1 MLTFEGVEKNLRFMV
16 VEVGK
21 QLENSFQLMRQPSQ
35 SLARII
41 YSSDNYIDT
50 LKSYVEKKTIS
61 GFRNTPKMDRQTA
74 DRFRALVTVANNL
87 ERIADF
93 CVNIAGQMDHMG
105 SPDVLQGYDY
115 APYQKF
121 IGTALAQIPGAIST
135 SDASLALK
143 ICRAESKTD
152 KLYAAHVAA
161 IKADLKKG
169 EHTDDLVACLYIFH
183 YLERMG
189 DALQN
194 IGEAV
199 LYAITGEKLK
209 LREHKALHA
218 ALGQTDAEVWSRAYE
233 VDFRYETRSGTRIGK
248 VTDRGDGEDDA
259 ELEAIFKNGRRDK
272 LARERKNIE
281 HWEETMPGL
290 PPRILEYREG
300 KGDAALLLEYLDG
313 PTFNEMVLNAGAAN
327 LRAAQKNI
335 AATLTTAWDRTLE
348 REPIHGDFLGQLSA
362 RIGDVWRVHPQFRR
376 LPMRVGKLNLQ
387 SFEESLRTA
396 AQASQGLLAPFR
408 VLIHGD
414 FNADNIIVS
423 HHESRIHF
431 IDLYRSRP
439 MDYVQDVSVFLVSN
453 FRMPVF
459 DPDMRARIG
468 EVMLDFYHF
477 AKGYAREHDDD
488 TFDARLALG
497 LVRSFMTSTRFELDE
512 AFSKTMY
519 LRAAYLLEAFITHID
534 RPWNTFAL
542 NEEVLRY

>member
-1 MLTFEGVEKNLRFMV
+1 MQMFEGIDKNLRFMV

-21 QLENSFQLMRQPSQ
+21 QLDKSFQVMRQPSQ
-35 SLARII
+35 SLARKI

-61 GFRNTPKMDRQTA
+61 GFRNTPEMNRQTA

-93 CVNIAGQMDHMG
+93 CVNIAGQMDHMS
-105 SPDVLQGYDY
+105 SPDVLQNYDY
-115 APYQKF
+115 VPYQKI
-121 IGTALAQIPGAIST
+121 IGDAVARIPEAISN
-135 SDASLALK
+135 SEASLALK

-152 KLYAAHVAA
+152 KLYASHVSQ
-161 IKADLKKG
+161 IKADLRMG
-169 EHTDDLVACLYIFH
+169 ENTDDLVACLYIFH

-218 ALGQTDAEVWSRAYE
+218 ALGQKDADVWSRAYD
-233 VDFRYETRSGTRIGK
+233 VDFRYETRSGTKIGK
-248 VTDRGDGEDDA
+248 VKDRGESDDDA

-281 HWEETMPGL
+281 RWEEKMPGL
-290 PPRILEYREG
+290 APRILEYREG
-300 KGDAALLLEYLDG
+300 NGDAALLLEYLDG
-313 PTFNEMVLNAGAAN
+313 MTFNEMVLNADNAT
-327 LRAAQKNI
+327 LRSAQKCI
-335 AATLTTAWDRTLE
+335 ASTLTTAWDRTLE
-348 REPIHGDFLGQLSA
+348 HKPIHGDFLGQLAS
-362 RIGDVWRVHPQFRR
+362 RLGDVWRIHPQFRR
-376 LPMRVGKLNLQ
+376 FPIRVGKLNLQ
-387 SFEESLRTA
+387 SFEELLNTA
-396 AQASQGLLAPFR
+396 SKASESLLAPFR

-423 HHESRIHF
+423 PQESRVHF

-459 DPDMRARIG
+459 DPDMRGRIG
-468 EVMLDFYHF
+468 DVMLDFYRF
-477 AKGYAREHDDD
+477 AKGYAQDHSDD

-497 LVRSFMTSTRFELDE
+497 LIRSFMTSTRFELDE
-512 AFSKTMY
+512 AFAKTMY
-519 LRAAYLLEAFITHID
+519 LRSAYLLEAFITHID

-542 NEEVLRY
+542 NEEVLRF

>member
-1 MLTFEGVEKNLRFMV
+1 MQMFEGIDKNLRFMV

-21 QLENSFQLMRQPSQ
+21 QLDKSFQVMRQPSR
-35 SLARII
+35 SLARKI

-61 GFRNTPKMDRQTA
+61 GFRNTPEMNRQTA

-93 CVNIAGQMDHMG
+93 CVNIARQMDHMD
-105 SPDVLQGYDY
+105 SPDVLQHYDY
-115 APYQKF
+115 VPYQKI
-121 IGTALAQIPGAIST
+121 IGDALAQIPEAISI
-135 SDASLALK
+135 SDAALALK
-143 ICRAESKTD
+143 ICRAEAKTD
-152 KLYAAHVAA
+152 KLYAAHISQ
-161 IKADLKKG
+161 IKGDLRKG
-169 EHTDDLVACLYIFH
+169 ENTDDLVACLYIFH

-199 LYAITGEKLK
+199 LYAVTGEKLK

-218 ALGQTDAEVWSRAYE
+218 ALGQKDSDMWSRAYD
-233 VDFRYETRSGTRIGK
+233 VDFRYETRSGTKIGK
-248 VTDRGDGEDDA
+248 VKDRGEDEA

-272 LARERKNIE
+272 LARERENILR
-281 HWEETMPGL
+281 WQEEMPGL

-313 PTFNEMVLNAGAAN
+313 MTFNEMVLNADSAR
-327 LRAAQKNI
+327 LRAAQECI
-335 AATLTTAWDRTLE
+335 ASTLTTAWDRTLE
-348 REPIHGDFLGQLSA
+348 REPVHGDFLGQLAS
-362 RIGDVWRVHPQFRR
+362 RLGDVWRIHPQFRR
-376 LPMRVGKLNLQ
+376 FPIRVGKLNLQ
-387 SFEESLRTA
+387 SFEELLLTA
-396 AQASQGLLAPFR
+396 TDASKDLLAPFR

-423 HHESRIHF
+423 NHESRIHF

-468 EVMLDFYHF
+468 DVMLDFYRF
-477 AKGYAREHDDD
+477 AKNYACEHDDD

-497 LVRSFMTSTRFELDE
+497 LIRSFMSSTRFELDE
-512 AFSKTMY
+512 TFAKTMY
-519 LRAAYLLEAFITHID
+519 LRSAYLLEAFITHIG
-534 RPWNTFAL
+534 RPWNTFAF
-542 NEEVLRY
+542 NDEVLRF